1 MNNYQTTRRLGQ
13 LSLAVLLTCVG
24 CWKAHVPMND
34 KVEGTVKLNGK
45 PVVGVLVAFVPDGV
59 SGLLSGSAIT
69 DANGH
74 YEMQTGEQPGAVL
87 GKHSVLIHVGRG
99 NTSRADDPQAAQPDA
114 ANTAPAPAM
123 GAARVPP
130 GYSDLQKPLLKVEV
144 TADKHTD
151 YDFDLG
157 KSAK

>member
-1 MNNYQTTRRLGQ
+1 MNKYQIPRRLAR
-13 LSLAVLLTCVG
+13 LSLVVLVTCVG
-24 CWKAHVPMND
+24 CWKANAPMNE
-34 KVEGTVKLNGK
+34 KVEGTVKVNGK
-45 PVVGVLVAFVPDGV
+45 PLAGVIVSYVPEGV

-74 YEMQTGEQPGAVL
+74 YEVQTGESPGAVI

-99 NTSRADDPQAAQPDA
+99 LASRANDPQAAQPDP
-114 ANTAPAPAM
+114 ANSAPAPATN
-123 GAARVPP
+123 AARIPP
-130 GYSDLQKPLLKVEV
+130 GYSDLQKPLLTVEV

-157 KSAK
+157 KTTK